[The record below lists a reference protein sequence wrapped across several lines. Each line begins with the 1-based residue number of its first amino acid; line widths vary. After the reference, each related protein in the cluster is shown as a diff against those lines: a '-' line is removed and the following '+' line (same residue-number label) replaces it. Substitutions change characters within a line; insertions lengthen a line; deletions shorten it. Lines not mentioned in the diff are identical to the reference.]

1 MKEAALRPQGLRE
14 HRKSLV
20 ALACSSVLA
29 LGLYVFLEWLFLVT
43 RPSFF
48 SALSWFERLRILLAA
63 LGVILVPLLGL
74 VLLLLVVFR
83 WLPRAARR
91 ATTALIPAVTLSCT
105 ALLLIDNF
113 TYTLFDVG
121 LKTIDGWWRGLYLL
135 FLLTAVAIVFR
146 RILGAPRGSASPAYL
161 WPAGLI
167 VLAAT
172 LALVSHWWHDPGVVL
187 GEGSRRPGERTLPNI
202 VMLSS
207 DGLNASRLSLYGY
220 ERATTPFLETLAES
234 SLVAENC
241 FTNGGPTAASL
252 TSRLT
257 GKWPTQTRVVY
268 PPDILRGTD
277 SYQHLPGILRR
288 MGYAGLDLSIR
299 HYADSADL
307 NFQGAF
313 DVVNF
318 RSVKTHAVYTAN
330 WIPPDVSCFLAQ
342 ISDRL
347 FSRLRKLFFNQPMDE
362 AFEEVTEGDRSYRR
376 DPQRME
382 QLFSFIDSHPE
393 PFFAHVHLMGTHGPR
408 FRTHHR
414 IFSAG
419 LDQDRNWQREFYDDS
434 ILDFDAYVREFT
446 DFLKERH
453 LFDRSVLVLG
463 SDHGQR
469 ARTADRIPLFIRF
482 PEGRHSG
489 RLTVNV
495 QNLDIAPTLLDY
507 LRTPIPGW
515 MMGRSLLSDRLE
527 SDYPILAANRG
538 GTPTTKTKRGREL
551 KSSAIAPPFYS
562 LGQVS
567 VVVCRE
573 AYRLYLEN
581 STIAHYTIPDHTD
594 TCNEPPSDHEIEK
607 ILLDHLRNQ
616 RYDTGSLRPP
626 FRVFE
631 TAHGF

>member
-1 MKEAALRPQGLRE
+1 
-14 HRKSLV
+14 
-20 ALACSSVLA
+20 
-29 LGLYVFLEWLFLVT
+29 
-43 RPSFF
+43 
-48 SALSWFERLRILLAA
+48 
-63 LGVILVPLLGL
+63 
-74 VLLLLVVFR
+74 
-83 WLPRAARR
+83 
-91 ATTALIPAVTLSCT
+91 
-105 ALLLIDNF
+105 
-113 TYTLFDVG
+113 
-121 LKTIDGWWRGLYLL
+121 
-135 FLLTAVAIVFR
+135 
-146 RILGAPRGSASPAYL
+146 
-161 WPAGLI
+161 
-167 VLAAT
+167 
-172 LALVSHWWHDPGVVL
+172 
-187 GEGSRRPGERTLPNI
+187 
-202 VMLSS
+202 MLSS

-241 FTNGGPTAASL
+241 FTNGGPTAASI

-330 WIPPDVSCFLAQ
+330 WIPPDVSYFLAQ

-469 ARTADRIPLFIRF
+469 ARTADRIPLLIRF

-489 RLTVNV
+489 RLTANV

-507 LRTPIPGW
+507 LGTPIPGW

-594 TCNEPPSDHEIEK
+594 TCNEPPSDREIEK

-626 FRVFE
+626 FLVFE